1 MSPVYSKPARPEWM
15 DEAMYNIMP
24 DTLTIREIKAGG
36 KVLASTLL
44 DPKEVTK
51 KELADLYVKRWV
63 VEVDL
68 RSIKETLQMDILR
81 CKTPEMIR
89 KEIGVHL
96 LAYNLIRTVIAQ
108 SASLFGIFPR
118 EISFKGTIQ
127 TLEAF
132 RDKITLIAKK
142 KLPELYRALLK
153 AVAGHRVGNR
163 QGRSEPRAV
172 KRRPKAHPR
181 LKVPRRQAV

>member
-68 RSIKETLQMDILR
+68 RSIKETLQMDVLR
-81 CKTPEMIR
+81 CNFVWNFSKR
-89 KEIGVHL
+89 
-96 LAYNLIRTVIAQ
+96 N
-108 SASLFGIFPR
+108 
-118 EISFKGTIQ
+118 
-127 TLEAF
+127 
-132 RDKITLIAKK
+132 
-142 KLPELYRALLK
+142 KLQRNHTNP
-153 AVAGHRVGNR
+153 
-163 QGRSEPRAV
+163 
-172 KRRPKAHPR
+172 
-181 LKVPRRQAV
+181 